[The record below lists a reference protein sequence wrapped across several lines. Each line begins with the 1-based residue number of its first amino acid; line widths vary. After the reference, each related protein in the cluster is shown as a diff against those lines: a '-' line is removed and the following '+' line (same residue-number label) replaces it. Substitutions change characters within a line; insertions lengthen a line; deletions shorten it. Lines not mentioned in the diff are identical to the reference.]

1 MNWADQIPMARIYAT
16 IYRASG
22 KVVNKSQ
29 RKQRRELGK
38 AFSPDTGKAGRKRK
52 LKEP

>member
-1 MNWADQIPMARIYAT
+1 MDWADQIPKARIYAT

-38 AFSPDTGKAGRKRK
+38 AFSSDTLSHRKGRQK
-52 LKEP
+52 KET